1 MPHSV
6 ILPLASLI
14 QNYLLWNK
22 RLNYNF
28 YLSDPMRNFQ
38 ETAAMYKRLLFVLLC
53 LFLNL
58 TLLQAQ
64 QKYTLSGTILEASSN
79 ETLIG
84 VTIAFPS
91 LQTGVT
97 TNEYGFYSITLPKG
111 NYEITISYLGY
122 NDIQQT
128 INLNRDIKKDFNLAE
143 KAEQLE
149 EVVVTDDA
157 KQLDIRKP
165 QMSVNTLAVQ
175 TIKQI
180 PVVLGE
186 ADVIKSLL
194 LLPGVT
200 SAGEASSGFNVRG
213 GAADQNLILLDEAT
227 IFNSSHLFGFFSV
240 FNPDA
245 IKDVKLFKGGIPAR
259 YGGRVSSV
267 LEIFQKEGNSKELKI
282 NGGIGAVASR
292 LLVEGPITKD
302 KTAFLV
308 GGRGSY
314 AHLFLPLFDVDNKA
328 YFFDLNTK
336 FNHKINDRNSIFLS
350 GYFGRDLFS
359 INDSFVNT
367 YGNAVGNFRWNHLFS
382 DKLFSNLSLIYSDYF
397 YGLELDFVGFEWDSG
412 IQNFNLKYDLKH
424 YINDKFQINYGLN
437 NIYYVFNPGKIKP
450 NSPDSGIVEEQLT
463 KKYANETAGYVDVE
477 QKISEKLSVNY
488 GLRVSLF
495 NRLGQ
500 DELFVYENDQP
511 VVFDPFQLVYREAVP
526 IDTVNPGRGQNLST
540 FTNLEPRVSVA
551 YAMNENN
558 SIKAS
563 YTRLAQY
570 LHLLSNT
577 SSPTPLDVWTPSGP
591 FVEPQLLDQYAL
603 GYFRNINNGEYSLE
617 IEGFY
622 KDIQNRIDY
631 IDGADLIANDAI
643 EQVILNGEARAYG
656 LEVLFRKNEG
666 RFQGW
671 LAYTLSRSEQRT
683 PGRTPTF
690 DNGRSNLETGINFG
704 EWYSTP
710 YDKTHDI
717 ALYGSF
723 DLNERWN
730 FNSNF
735 VYQTGQPTNFP
746 VGQFD
751 FQGLVVPFFGL
762 RNQTRLPDYHRLDL
776 SATLKNKRKR
786 NGSFQS
792 EWVFSIYNV
801 YNRKNAASI
810 NFRQNQD
817 TGRNEAIRTSI
828 FGIIPAITYNFKF

>member
-1 MPHSV
+1 M
-6 ILPLASLI
+6 LKRPLLLI
-14 QNYLLWNK
+14 FTLI
-22 RLNYNF
+22 
-28 YLSDPMRNFQ
+28 
-38 ETAAMYKRLLFVLLC
+38 
-53 LFLNL
+53 L
-58 TLLQAQ
+58 TLFQSHAQ
-64 QKYTLSGTILEASSN
+64 QKFTLSGTISEGSSN

-84 VTIAFPS
+84 VTVAFPD

-97 TNEYGFYSITLPKG
+97 TNEYGFYSITLPRG
-111 NYEITISYLGY
+111 QYEIVVSYLGFQ
-122 NDIQQT
+122 DVRQT
-128 INLNRDIKKDFNLAE
+128 INLNSNIRRDFELSEEAE
-143 KAEQLE
+143 ELE

-157 KQLDIRKP
+157 ERLDIRKP

-186 ADVIKSLL
+186 ADVIKSLV

-200 SAGEASSGFNVRG
+200 NAGEASSGFNVRG

-267 LEIFQKEGNSKELKI
+267 LEIFQKEGNSKDLKVS
-282 NGGIGAVASR
+282 GGIGAVASR
-292 LLVEGPITKD
+292 LLIEGPIEKD
-302 KTAFLV
+302 RTAFLV

-328 YFFDLNTK
+328 YFYDLNTK
-336 FNHKINDRNSIFLS
+336 INHKINENNSIFLS

-359 INDSFVNT
+359 VNDSFVNT

-382 DKLFSNLSLIYSDYF
+382 DRLFSNLSLIYSDYF

-424 YINDKFQINYGLN
+424 YLNDKFQVNYGLN

-450 NSPDSGIVEEQLT
+450 NSEDSGIIEEQLT
-463 KKYANETAGYVDVE
+463 KKYANESAAYVDVE
-477 QKISEKLSVNY
+477 HKISDKLSVNY

-500 DELFVYENDQP
+500 DELFVYQNNQP
-511 VVFDPFQLVYREAVP
+511 VEFDPFQLVYREATP
-526 IDTVNPGRGQNLST
+526 IDTINPGRGTNLSS
-540 FTNLEPRVSVA
+540 FTNLEPRVSMA
-551 YAMNENN
+551 YAMNPNN

-603 GYFRNINNGEYSLE
+603 GYFRNINEGEYSVE
-617 IEGFY
+617 VEAFY

-631 IDGADLIANDAI
+631 IDGADLIANNAI

-656 LEVLFRKNEG
+656 LEFLLRKNEG

-683 PGRTPTF
+683 PGRDPVV

-710 YDKTHDI
+710 FDKTHDI

-723 DLNERWN
+723 DYNERLN
-730 FNSNF
+730 FNANF
-735 VYQTGQPTNFP
+735 VYQTGQPTNYP
-746 VGQFD
+746 VGQFE

-762 RNQTRLPDYHRLDL
+762 RNQTRLPDYHRLDV
-776 SATLKNKRKR
+776 SATLKNKPKR
-786 NGSFQS
+786 NRSFQS
-792 EWVFSIYNV
+792 EWVFSVYNV

-817 TGRNEAIRTSI
+817 TGRNEAVRTAI

>member
-1 MPHSV
+1 MSKRHPALFFML
-6 ILPLASLI
+6 ILP
-14 QNYLLWNK
+14 
-22 RLNYNF
+22 F
-28 YLSDPMRNFQ
+28 F
-38 ETAAMYKRLLFVLLC
+38 F
-53 LFLNL
+53 
-58 TLLQAQ
+58 LQAQ
-64 QKYTLSGTILEASSN
+64 QKYTLSGTISEGKSN
-79 ETLIG
+79 ETMIG
-84 VTIAFPS
+84 VSITFPN
-91 LQTGVT
+91 LKTGVT
-97 TNEYGFYSITLPKG
+97 TNEYGFYSITLPAG
-111 NYEITISYLGY
+111 RYEVLVSYLGFQ
-122 NDIQQT
+122 DIRET
-128 INLNRDIKKDFNLAE
+128 INLTTNIKKDFNLFE
-143 KAEQLE
+143 SVEQLD
-149 EVVVTDDA
+149 EVVVTEDA
-157 KQLDIRKP
+157 DRLDIRKP

-186 ADVIKSLL
+186 ADVIKSLI

-213 GAADQNLILLDEAT
+213 GATDQNLILLDEAT

-245 IKDVKLFKGGIPAR
+245 IKDVKLYKGGIPAR

-267 LEIFQKEGNSKELKI
+267 LEIFQKEGNSKELKV

-302 KTAFLV
+302 RTAFLV

-314 AHLFLPLFDVDNKA
+314 AHAFLPLFDINNKA

-336 FNHKINDRNSIFLS
+336 INHKINDRNNVFLS

-382 DKLFSNLSLIYSDYF
+382 DKLFSNLSVIYSDYF

-412 IQNFNLKYDLKH
+412 IQNFNLKYDLNH
-424 YINDKFQINYGLN
+424 YLNDKLQINYGLN

-450 NSPDSGIVEEQLT
+450 NSPSSGIIEEQLT
-463 KKYANETAGYVDVE
+463 KKYANETAAYVDVE
-477 QKISEKLSVNY
+477 QKINENLSVNY

-500 DELFVYENDQP
+500 DELFVYENNQP
-511 VVFDPFQLVYREAVP
+511 VIFDPFQLVYREATP
-526 IDTVNPGRGQNLST
+526 IDTIAPGRGTNLAS
-540 FTNLEPRVSVA
+540 FVNLEPRVSAA
-551 YAMNENN
+551 YILNPN
-558 SIKAS
+558 SSVKAS

-603 GYFRNINNGEYSLE
+603 GYFRNIKNGEFSLE
-617 IEGFY
+617 VEGFY

-631 IDGADLIANDAI
+631 IDGADLIANNAI
-643 EQVILNGEARAYG
+643 EQVILNGKARAYG
-656 LEVLFRKNEG
+656 LEFLLRKNEG

-671 LAYTLSRSEQRT
+671 LAYTLSRSEQQT
-683 PGRTPTF
+683 PGRDPVV
-690 DNGRSNLETGINFG
+690 DNGRSNLETGINLG

-710 YDKTHDI
+710 YDKTHDL

-723 DLNERWN
+723 DLNEYWN
-730 FNSNF
+730 FNANF
-735 VYQTGQPTNFP
+735 VYQTGQPTNYP
-746 VGQFD
+746 LGQFE

-762 RNQTRLPDYHRLDL
+762 RNVTRLPDYHRLDI
-776 SATLKNKRKR
+776 SATLQPNKARK
-786 NGSFQS
+786 SKFQS
-792 EWVFSIYNV
+792 EWVFSVYNV
-801 YNRKNAASI
+801 YSRKNAASI

-828 FGIIPAITYNFKF
+828 FGIVPAITYNFKF